1 MSVIVRAIRH
11 SETNEEKILSA
22 TRLFDKFS
30 RNEKLT
36 REEAE
41 QLLPDRQL
49 QIDVYKSIKH
59 KPLKDKYCETLCA
72 RIGDDGEKFAKIS
85 VVVEIMLEMGILAT
99 DNFTGA
105 VYAPDNAP
113 KVNLEDSAIMK
124 KIRSFID

>member
-1 MSVIVRAIRH
+1 MY
-11 SETNEEKILSA
+11 K
-22 TRLFDKFS
+22 FDKFS

-59 KPLKDKYCETLCA
+59 KPLKDKYCETLCV